1 VVYTFFMR
9 YLIVCFISCLFWA
22 ESFGQNGKVVSRKRQ
37 QLLSIET
44 IQIKPDLLLK
54 LSEYD
59 VILCKTLVKSNSEE
73 VHNSNEYYISNCSS
87 HSLVRSHSLI
97 KFQQL
102 HHKLI
107 FKPEIS
113 PSRYNLVDL
122 VSVYS
127 GVNKFSDNLLS
138 IRGARPD
145 ANIVLIDGMR
155 AIEYENAFIPFDEGQ
170 SVKVKI
176 Q

>member
-1 VVYTFFMR
+1 M
-9 YLIVCFISCLFWA
+9 
-22 ESFGQNGKVVSRKRQ
+22 SRKRQ

-44 IQIKPDLLLK
+44 IQIKPDLILK

-59 VILCKTLVKSNSEE
+59 VILCKTFVKSNSEE
-73 VHNSNEYYISNCSS
+73 RNKSNEYYISHCSLRS
-87 HSLVRSHSLI
+87 FDRPHSLV

-138 IRGARPD
+138 IRGARAD
-145 ANIVLIDGMR
+145 ANIVLIDGIR
-155 AIEYENAFIPFDEGQ
+155 AMEYENVFIPFDEVNPLKLKHINQ
-170 SVKVKI
+170 VI
-176 Q
+176 L